1 MDGARRVTSSLLF
14 SNDKSDEADEY
25 AKASMATAA
34 FGERVNGRRYKMPL
48 LPGESGPKSGGDWV
62 PYGIQSCTN
71 LAGAISDT
79 RLLGD
84 WERERTQIGLG
95 LRPDLA
101 ERIMFITARAR
112 AAGVDFA
119 NLRESVA
126 GQQYKDEL
134 KLIHAEAKDAAG
146 ANVATVQGTNRHD
159 AWEER
164 GKSGLLFGGGEISGQ
179 IERMEELLER
189 KGLRRVPGLQ
199 ERTIRNV
206 ALRAAGR
213 FDDVLQA
220 TRDIRW
226 GWMNGHMATNI
237 PAGTMLMADLKTKR
251 RPFWSMQE
259 VRIQLAVYASAEY
272 MLLSEH
278 ERPSGGDDYPG
289 YMTGPLYRVSQ
300 EWGVIMRM
308 PSDGG
313 EPELIR
319 ANLTRGLAD
328 ARLARAVCDSRAD
341 GKSRATMNEA
351 VWPDEDAA

>member
-1 MDGARRVTSSLLF
+1 MTSSLLF

-79 RLLGD
+79 RMLGD
-84 WERERTQIGLG
+84 WEVERDQIGLG

-101 ERIMFITARAR
+101 ERLAFITARAR
-112 AAGVDFA
+112 AAGVDFN
-119 NLRESVA
+119 NLRDSDA
-126 GQQYKDEL
+126 GRQYKAEL
-134 KLIHAEAKDAAG
+134 KLIRAEAKDAAG
-146 ANVATVQGTNRHD
+146 ANVFTVQGTNRHD

-164 GKSGLLFGGGEISGQ
+164 GKSGLLFGSGQVGEQ
-179 IERMEELLER
+179 IERMEALLER

-213 FDDVLQA
+213 FDDVLQT
-220 TRDIRW
+220 TRDIEWRD
-226 GWMNGHMATNI
+226 GVMLKGML
-237 PAGTMLMADLKTKR
+237 LMADLKTKR

-259 VRIQLAVYASAEY
+259 VCIQLAVYASAEY
-272 MLLSEH
+272 MLH
-278 ERPSGGDDYPG
+278 EDGRSYAD
-289 YMTGPLYRVSQ
+289 GPLHGVSQ
-300 EWGVIMRM
+300 EWGVVMRM

-328 ARLARAVCDSRAD
+328 ARLARAVCDSRSE
-341 GKSRATMNEA
+341 GKSKATLNEA
-351 VWPDEDAA
+351 VWPDEQMRIEA

>member
-1 MDGARRVTSSLLF
+1 MSSSLLF
-14 SNDKSDEADEY
+14 SNDKSDEADEV
-25 AKASMATAA
+25 ARSSMATAA

-48 LPGESGPKSGGDWV
+48 LPGESGPKAGGDWV

-79 RLLGD
+79 RQLGD
-84 WERERTQIGLG
+84 WEVERDQIGLG

-101 ERIMFITARAR
+101 ERLAFITARAR
-112 AAGVDFA
+112 AAGVDFN
-119 NLRESVA
+119 NLRESDA
-126 GQQYKDEL
+126 GQQYKAEL
-134 KLIHAEAKDAAG
+134 KLIRTEAKDAAG
-146 ANVATVQGTNRHD
+146 ANVFTVQGTNRHD
-159 AWEER
+159 VWEER
-164 GKSGLLFGGGEISGQ
+164 GKSGLLFGGGGIAGQ
-179 IERMEELLER
+179 IEKLEALLER

-220 TRDIRW
+220 TRDIEW
-226 GWMNGHMATNI
+226 KDGVMLKGML
-237 PAGTMLMADLKTKR
+237 LMADLKTKR

-259 VRIQLAVYASAEY
+259 VRIQLAVYASAEW
-272 MLLSEH
+272 MLAT
-278 ERPSGGDDYPG
+278 DDPHDGVRHDPYYVP
-289 YMTGPLYRVSQ
+289 GPLTAVSQ

-328 ARLARAVCDSRAD
+328 ARLARQVCDSRAD
-341 GKSRATMNEA
+341 GKSKATLNEA
-351 VWPDEDAA
+351 VWPDEQIAIGS

>member
-1 MDGARRVTSSLLF
+1 VTSSLLF
-14 SNDKSDEADEY
+14 SNDKSDEADEV
-25 AKASMATAA
+25 AKSSMATAA

-95 LRPDLA
+95 LRPDLT
-101 ERIMFITARAR
+101 ERLAFITARAR
-112 AAGVDFA
+112 AAGVDFN
-119 NLRESVA
+119 NLRESDA
-126 GQQYKDEL
+126 GQQYKVEVG
-134 KLIHAEAKDAAG
+134 LIHAEAKDAAG
-146 ANVATVQGTNRHD
+146 ANVFTVQGTNRHD
-159 AWEER
+159 VWEER
-164 GKSGLLFGGGEISGQ
+164 GKSGLLFGGGGIAGQ
-179 IERMEELLER
+179 IEKLEALLER

-220 TRDIRW
+220 TRDIVW
-226 GWMNGHMATNI
+226 SDFVI
-237 PAGTMLMADLKTKR
+237 PAGMMLMADLKTKR

-272 MLLSEH
+272 MLDH
-278 ERPSGGDDYPG
+278 PHHTDDPG
-289 YMTGPLYRVSQ
+289 EAFYVPGPVTAVSQ

-328 ARLARAVCDSRAD
+328 ARLARQVCDSRSD
-341 GKSRATMNEA
+341 GKSKAALDEA
-351 VWPDEDAA
+351 VWPDEQIAIGS